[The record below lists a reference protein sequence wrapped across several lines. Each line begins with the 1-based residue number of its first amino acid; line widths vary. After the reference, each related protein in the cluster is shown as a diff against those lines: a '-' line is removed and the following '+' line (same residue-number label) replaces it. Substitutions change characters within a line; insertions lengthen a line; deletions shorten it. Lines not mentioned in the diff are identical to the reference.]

1 MTEVRSFNV
10 HRKYRIRHKEIQKL
24 VRLVLTNER
33 IRHVAVNVVFVDDR
47 KMTDLN
53 GTYLNHWYRTDVLS
67 FPLEEKYTRSLGGE
81 VYVNLD
87 QAYRQS
93 KEYRVT
99 FASEKARL
107 VVHGVLHLVGYSD
120 ATKTLRSRMA
130 ALEDKYLVKFGLP
143 LSRK

>member
-1 MTEVRSFNV
+1 MMEVRSFNI

-24 VRLVLTNER
+24 VRLVLTDER
-33 IRHVAVNVVFVDDR
+33 KRRVTINVVFVDDK

-53 GTYLNHWYRTDVLS
+53 GTYLNRWYRTDVLS
-67 FPLEEKYTRSLGGE
+67 FPLEEKNARSLEGE

-93 KEYRVT
+93 KEYHVT

-107 VVHGVLHLVGYSD
+107 VVHGVLHLVGFSD
-120 ATKTLRSRMA
+120 ATEKLRSRMA
-130 ALEDKYLVKFGLP
+130 LLEDRYLLKFGL
-143 LSRK
+143 LRSRK